1 MAEQGSTTERRAK
14 LEECYKRLL
23 DCDDKNEMIAEIN
36 TALAVPAPVGSPGT
50 LELLGKRY
58 RTQSKSA
65 EEVAVKVDQVATSGL
80 PEVWVGKSGVAAS
93 EVVQAAARAAHQM
106 TEALQKGG
114 NALLSLSDAV
124 DDAQKLDGTGRGQL
138 REALSILGAEDGFF
152 DNMVDTDEE
161 EDAIWRA
168 GTVACAGVDKMRS
181 AARSADD
188 AARAAARDLNKF
200 ASEARAGKMHTSGL
214 SAADKLALADTAGPS
229 GPAEMNE
236 LLSANDLERSGQYME
251 KMSARDR
258 AAFDRMLAD
267 SKSPQ
272 ERAYLVKAL
281 AAGYDLNAV
290 SEFQGKIHGK
300 DPAWLQR
307 HLTPV
312 TTAADSMDNEGRA
325 KDGRNNN
332 TDDQAF
338 NGERWSQD
346 GNTCVPSS
354 TVSARAM
361 VDPVYALELTGGP
374 SGQEDDP
381 GAFRDRLGAEQQRV
395 HDEGDGN
402 YDYDFPF
409 SRHPNG
415 MDNDGKTT
423 VVDKEISPHTGA
435 SYDFQETRSADA
447 RRDVLPDIEKS
458 VAEGKPV
465 PIGVEGYNKDDERSG
480 HAMMI
485 IGQEGDML
493 QVYNPWGTTT
503 WVSED
508 DFVNGRMDKASDNRM
523 PDAYAVHLPA
533 D

>member
-14 LEECYKRLL
+14 LEACYKQLL
-23 DCDDKNEMIAEIN
+23 DCDDKNEMINLIN
-36 TALAVPAPVGSPGT
+36 SALAVPAPVGSAGT

-58 RTQSKSA
+58 RTQSKNA
-65 EEVAVKVDQVATSGL
+65 DEVAHKVDQVASSGL
-80 PEVWVGKSGVAAS
+80 PEVWVGKASVGAS
-93 EVVQAAARAAHQM
+93 EVVQAAARAARQM
-106 TEALQKGG
+106 AEALQKGG
-114 NALLSLSDAV
+114 KALLTLSDAV
-124 DDAQKLDGTGRGQL
+124 RDAQKLDGTGRGQL
-138 REALSILGAEDGFF
+138 HEALSILGPADGFF
-152 DNMVDTDEE
+152 DDMVDTDEE

-168 GTVACAGVDKMRS
+168 GTAASAGVEKMRS
-181 AARSADD
+181 AARSVDD

-214 SAADKLALADTAGPS
+214 SAADKLALADTAGVY

-236 LLSANDLERSGQYME
+236 LLSANDLERSGRYME
-251 KMSARDR
+251 KMNARDR
-258 AAFDRMLAD
+258 AEFDKMLAE

-281 AAGYDLNAV
+281 AAGYDLDAV
-290 SEFQGKIHGK
+290 SDFREKIHGK
-300 DPAWLQR
+300 DPGWLQR

-312 TTAADSMDNEGRA
+312 STAADSMDDEGRA

-338 NGERWSQD
+338 GDERWSQD

-381 GAFRDRLGAEQQRV
+381 DAFRERLGAEQQRV
-395 HDEGDGN
+395 HDEGDGD

-409 SRHPNG
+409 SRHPDG

-423 VVDKEISPHTGA
+423 VVNKEISPHTGA
-435 SYDFQETRSADA
+435 SYDFQETKSADA
-447 RRDVLPDIEKS
+447 RRDVLPDIEKA
-458 VAEGKPV
+458 VADGKPV
-465 PIGVEGYNKDDERSG
+465 PIGVEGYKDGDRTG

-485 IGQEGDML
+485 IGQEGDKL

-508 DFVNGRMDKASDNRM
+508 DFVNGHMGKASDNRM

>member
-14 LEECYKRLL
+14 LEECHKQLL
-23 DCDDKNEMIAEIN
+23 DCDNKNEMIGLIN

-50 LELLGKRY
+50 IELLGKRY
-58 RTQSKSA
+58 HTQSRAA
-65 EEVAVKVDQVATSGL
+65 EEVTVKVSQVATSGL
-80 PEVWVGKSGVAAS
+80 PEVWVGKAGVAAS
-93 EVVQAAARAAHQM
+93 EAVQAAARAAQQM

-114 NALLSLSDAV
+114 NALLHLSDAV
-124 DDAQKLDGTGRGQL
+124 DAAQKLDRTGRGQL
-138 REALSILGAEDGFF
+138 SEALDTLGSEDGFF
-152 DNMVDTDEE
+152 DSMVDTDEE

-168 GTVACAGVDKMRS
+168 GTVATAGVEKMRS

-188 AARAAARDLNKF
+188 AGRAAARDLNKF

-214 SAADKLALADTAGPS
+214 TAADKLALADTAGPG

-236 LLSANDLERSGQYME
+236 LLSANDLERSGRYME

-281 AAGYDLNAV
+281 AAGHDLDAV
-290 SEFQGKIHGK
+290 SDFQGKIHGK

-312 TTAADSMDNEGRA
+312 TTAADSMDDEGRA
-325 KDGRNNN
+325 KDGRNVN
-332 TDDQAF
+332 TDGQAF
-338 NGERWSQD
+338 NGERWKQE
-346 GNTCVPSS
+346 GRTCVPSS
-354 TVSARAM
+354 TVGARAM
-361 VDPVYALELTGGP
+361 VDPVYALGLTGGS

-381 GAFRDRLGAEQQRV
+381 EAFRHRLRAEQQRV
-395 HDEGDGN
+395 HDEGDGG
-402 YDYDFPF
+402 YKYDFSL
-409 SRHPNG
+409 SRRPDG
-415 MDNDGKTT
+415 MDDDGAST
-423 VVDKEISPHTGA
+423 VANKEISPHTGA
-435 SYDFQETRSADA
+435 SYDLQHTQSADS
-447 RRDVLPDIEKS
+447 RRDVLPDVEKS

-465 PIGVEGYNKDDERSG
+465 PIIVEGYEDGDRSG
-480 HAMMI
+480 HQMMI
-485 IGQEGDML
+485 IGQEGDKL

-508 DFVNGRMDKASDNRM
+508 DFVNGGMGKASDNSL
-523 PDAYAVHLPA
+523 PDTYAVQLPA